1 MYHTPD
7 TTYCTISSKSDEDM
21 NRAENYVNA
30 GKIASMVRENARK
43 KNHIGR
49 TLFEIC
55 ESIENEIISLGG
67 SPAFPVN
74 VSLNEIA
81 AHYTAEPD
89 DQIKV
94 KDTDVLKIDLGV
106 HIDGYIADTAVTV
119 SYNPKYEHLVNIA
132 ELTLSEAIKIAKF
145 NTKSSEIG
153 KTIEN
158 TIINNGLKPIQNL
171 SGHSLDQY
179 IVHAGKSIPNI
190 KTLGS
195 SFSLVNNQSYAIE
208 PFVTTKDGLGIVY
221 EGKIK
226 NIFSLVSRKPTK
238 DKDSDDFITYLWNRF
253 KTLPF
258 AMRWLVK
265 DYDETVLRKTID
277 HLLKRKN
284 IRSYPI
290 LVEGNN
296 KIVSQAEHTI
306 FIKDNLSYVITK

>member
-1 MYHTPD
+1 MILD
-7 TTYCTISSKSDEDM
+7 
-21 NRAENYVNA
+21 NYVLA
-30 GKIASMVRENARK
+30 GKIASTVRENARK

-49 TLFEIC
+49 TLFDIC
-55 ESIENEIISLGG
+55 ESIENEITLLGG
-67 SPAFPVN
+67 NPAFPVN

-81 AHYTAEPD
+81 AHYTAEPQ
-89 DQIKV
+89 DQTKV

-106 HIDGYIADTAVTV
+106 HIEGYIADTAVTI
-119 SYNPKYEHLVNIA
+119 SYNSKYDHLVNIS
-132 ELTLSEAIKIAKF
+132 EITLSEAIKTVKV

-158 TIINNGLKPIQNL
+158 TIIHNGLKPIQNL

-195 SFSLVNNQSYAIE
+195 SFSLGNDQAYAIE
-208 PFVTTKDGLGIVY
+208 PFVTTRDGLGIVY

-226 NIFSLVSRKPTK
+226 NIFSLISRKPTK
-238 DKDSDDFITYLWNRF
+238 DKDLDAFITYLWNRY

-258 AMRWLVK
+258 AIRWLVK
-265 DYDETVLRKTID
+265 DYDVSNLRDMID
-277 HLLKRKN
+277 HLIKKKN

-290 LVEGNN
+290 LVEGND
-296 KIVSQAEHTI
+296 KVVSQAEHTF
-306 FIKDNLSYVITK
+306 FITNDSSYIITK

>member
-1 MYHTPD
+1 MVF
-7 TTYCTISSKSDEDM
+7 
-21 NRAENYVNA
+21 ENYVKS
-30 GKIASMVRENARK
+30 GKIASMVRENTRK

-81 AHYTAEPD
+81 AHYTAEPN

-94 KDTDVLKIDLGV
+94 KDTDVLKIDIGV

-119 SYNPKYEHLVNIA
+119 SYNPKYEHLVNIV
-132 ELTLSEAIKIAKF
+132 ELTLSEAIKVAKF

-195 SFSLVNNQSYAIE
+195 SFSLVNNQPYAIE

-226 NIFSLVSRKPTK
+226 NIFSLISRKPTK
-238 DKDSDDFITYLWNRF
+238 DKDSDNFIISLWNRF

-258 AMRWLVK
+258 ALRWLVK
-265 DYDETVLRKTID
+265 DYDESDLRRTIE
-277 HLLKRKN
+277 HLIKRKN
-284 IRSYPI
+284 IRTYPI

>member
-1 MYHTPD
+1 MILD
-7 TTYCTISSKSDEDM
+7 
-21 NRAENYVNA
+21 NYVLA
-30 GKIASMVRENARK
+30 GKIASTVRENARK

-49 TLFEIC
+49 TLFDIC
-55 ESIENEIISLGG
+55 ESIENEITLLGG
-67 SPAFPVN
+67 NPAFPVN

-81 AHYTAEPD
+81 AHYTAEPR
-89 DQIKV
+89 DQTKV

-106 HIDGYIADTAVTV
+106 HIEGYIADTAVTI
-119 SYNPKYEHLVNIA
+119 SYNSKYDHLVNIA
-132 ELTLSEAIKIAKF
+132 EITLSEAIKTVKV

-158 TIINNGLKPIQNL
+158 TIIHNGLKPIQNL

-195 SFSLVNNQSYAIE
+195 SFSLVNDQAYAIE
-208 PFVTTKDGLGIVY
+208 PFVTTRDGLGIVY

-226 NIFSLVSRKPTK
+226 NIFSLISRKPTK
-238 DKDSDDFITYLWNRF
+238 DKDLDAFITYLWNRY

-258 AMRWLVK
+258 AIRWLVK
-265 DYDETVLRKTID
+265 DYDESNLRDMVDYLIRK
-277 HLLKRKN
+277 KN

-290 LVEGNN
+290 LVEGND
-296 KIVSQAEHTI
+296 KVVSQAEHTF
-306 FIKDNLSYVITK
+306 FITNDSSYIITK

>member
-1 MYHTPD
+1 M
-7 TTYCTISSKSDEDM
+7 IL
-21 NRAENYVNA
+21 ENYILA
-30 GKIASMVRENARK
+30 GQIASTVRENARK

-55 ESIENEIISLGG
+55 ESIENEITLLGG
-67 SPAFPVN
+67 NPAFPVN

-81 AHYTAEPD
+81 AHYTAEPE

-106 HIDGYIADTAVTV
+106 HIDGYIADTAVTI
-119 SYNPKYEHLVNIA
+119 SYNPKYDQLVNIT
-132 ELTLSEAIKIAKF
+132 ELTLSEAIKIAKI

-158 TIINNGLKPIQNL
+158 TIIHNGLKPVQNL

-195 SFSLVNNQSYAIE
+195 SFSLVNNQAYAIE
-208 PFVTTKDGLGIVY
+208 PFVTTRDGLGIVY

-226 NIFSLVSRKPTK
+226 NIFSLISRKPTK
-238 DKDSDDFITYLWNRF
+238 DKDSDAFITYLWNRY

-258 AMRWLVK
+258 AIRWLVK
-265 DYDETVLRKTID
+265 DYDESMLRNMIEYLIK
-277 HLLKRKN
+277 KKN

-296 KIVSQAEHTI
+296 KVVSQAEHTF
-306 FIKDNLSYVITK
+306 FITDDLSYIITK

>member
-1 MYHTPD
+1 MVF
-7 TTYCTISSKSDEDM
+7 
-21 NRAENYVNA
+21 ENYVNA
-30 GKIASMVRENARK
+30 GKIASMVRENTRK

-81 AHYTAEPD
+81 AHYTAEPN

-94 KDTDVLKIDLGV
+94 KDTDVLKIDIGV

-119 SYNPKYEHLVNIA
+119 SYNPKYEHLVNIV
-132 ELTLSEAIKIAKF
+132 ELTLSEAIKVAKF

-195 SFSLVNNQSYAIE
+195 SFSLVNNQPYAIE

-226 NIFSLVSRKPTK
+226 NIFSLISRKPTK
-238 DKDSDDFITYLWNRF
+238 DKDSDNFIISLWNRF

-258 AMRWLVK
+258 ALRWLVK
-265 DYDETVLRKTID
+265 DYDESDLRRTIE
-277 HLLKRKN
+277 HLIKRKN

>member
-1 MYHTPD
+1 MVF
-7 TTYCTISSKSDEDM
+7 
-21 NRAENYVNA
+21 ENYVNA
-30 GKIASMVRENARK
+30 GKIASMVRENTRK

-81 AHYTAEPD
+81 AHYTAEPN

-94 KDTDVLKIDLGV
+94 KDTDVLKIDIGV

-119 SYNPKYEHLVNIA
+119 SYNPKYEHLVNIV
-132 ELTLSEAIKIAKF
+132 ELTLSEAIKVAKF

-226 NIFSLVSRKPTK
+226 NIFSLISRKPTK
-238 DKDSDDFITYLWNRF
+238 DKDSDNFIISLWNRF

-258 AMRWLVK
+258 ALRWLVK
-265 DYDETVLRKTID
+265 DYDESDLRRTIE
-277 HLLKRKN
+277 HLIKRKN

>member
-1 MYHTPD
+1 MH
-7 TTYCTISSKSDEDM
+7 E
-21 NRAENYVNA
+21 
-30 GKIASMVRENARK
+30 K

-49 TLFEIC
+49 SLFEIC

-81 AHYTAEPD
+81 AHYTAEPN

-94 KDTDVLKIDLGV
+94 EDTDVLKIDLGV

-119 SYNPKYEHLVNIA
+119 CYNPKYEHLVNIA
-132 ELTLSEAIKIAKF
+132 ELTLSEAIKVAKF

-158 TIINNGLKPIQNL
+158 TITNNGLKPIQNL

-226 NIFSLVSRKPTK
+226 NIFSLISRKPTK
-238 DKDSDDFITYLWNRF
+238 DKDSDDFISYLWNRF

-265 DYDETVLRKTID
+265 DYDEPVLRKTIEY
-277 HLLKRKN
+277 LIKRKN
-284 IRSYPI
+284 IRSYPV

-296 KIVSQAEHTI
+296 KIVCQAEHTI
-306 FIKDNLSYVITK
+306 FIKDDLSYVITK